1 MNQNFEFIS
10 YKSTPGDQYMIG
22 IATVKLFGKVLVRF
36 KHVKK
41 KDGNGDFFAMQS
53 YAITEDGQKKYLECV
68 LLDSRGD
75 EELLMEAVREGYRK
89 SVQRQSVQAPAQNLS
104 QPSFLQAASG
114 TLNNEPSVFDPS
126 MPF

>member
-68 LLDSRGD
+68 LLDSRSD
-75 EELLMEAVREGYRK
+75 EELLMDAVREGYRK
-89 SVQRQSVQAPAQNLS
+89 SMQRQSVQEAPVFSQIPLS
-104 QPSFLQAASG
+104 
-114 TLNNEPSVFDPS
+114 TNTNPSVFDPS